1 MKTSLLVVSLF
12 TVLGGCALLPRTAPV
27 DVNTIALPAPMYH
40 PPLPMEIQGVEVEF
54 EVLTPEIMA
63 EYLKLVE
70 EGKAPA
76 VAYYALT
83 TKNYENLS
91 MNMAEVTRYVKQILS
106 VVEYYRNYD
115 KDPATKETSSSD

>member
-1 MKTSLLVVSLF
+1 
-12 TVLGGCALLPRTAPV
+12 
-27 DVNTIALPAPMYH
+27 
-40 PPLPMEIQGVEVEF
+40 MEIQGVEVKF

-91 MNMAEVTRYVKQILS
+91 MNMAEVTRYIKQILS
-106 VVEYYRNYD
+106 IVEYYRNYD
-115 KDPATKETSSSD
+115 KDSATKETPSRD

>member
-1 MKTSLLVVSLF
+1 
-12 TVLGGCALLPRTAPV
+12 
-27 DVNTIALPAPMYH
+27 
-40 PPLPMEIQGVEVEF
+40 MEIQGVEVKF

-91 MNMAEVTRYVKQILS
+91 MNMAEVTRYIKQILS
-106 VVEYYRNYD
+106 IVEYYRNYD
-115 KDPATKETSSSD
+115 KDSATKETPLRD

>member
-1 MKTSLLVVSLF
+1 
-12 TVLGGCALLPRTAPV
+12 
-27 DVNTIALPAPMYH
+27 
-40 PPLPMEIQGVEVEF
+40 MEIQGVEVKF
-54 EVLTPEIMA
+54 EVLTPEIVA

-91 MNMAEVTRYVKQILS
+91 MNMAEVTRYIKQILS
-106 VVEYYRNYD
+106 IVEYCRNYD
-115 KDPATKETSSSD
+115 KDSATKKPILEINCFTFYG